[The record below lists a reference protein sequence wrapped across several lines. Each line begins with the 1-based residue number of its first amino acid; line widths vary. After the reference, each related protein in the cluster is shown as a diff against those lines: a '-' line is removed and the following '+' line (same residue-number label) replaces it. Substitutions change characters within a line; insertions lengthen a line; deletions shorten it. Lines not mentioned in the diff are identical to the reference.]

1 MQSKKFGTD
10 FTDNAMVYRL
20 QMIMSNGN
28 KNQAR
33 N

>member
-1 MQSKKFGTD
+1 LQSKKFGID
-10 FTDNAMVYRL
+10 FTDNALVDL
-20 QMIMSNGN
+20 LKMIMSNGN